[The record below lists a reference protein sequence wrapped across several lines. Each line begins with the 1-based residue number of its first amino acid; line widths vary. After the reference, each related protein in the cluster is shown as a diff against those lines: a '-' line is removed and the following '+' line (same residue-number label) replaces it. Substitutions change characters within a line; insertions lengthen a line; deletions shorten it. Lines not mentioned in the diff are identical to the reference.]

1 MESKEFK
8 VIVGLGN
15 PGHQF
20 EYNRHNIGFLVADAL
35 IDKYNGSW
43 QKNDLMDYALVNI
56 DGRNILVIKPQT
68 FMNSSGKIS
77 LWLKKKGIK
86 GEEVIVVHDDLEKPF
101 GAVSIKEGG
110 SARGHNG
117 VKSLMELFG
126 PNFYRLRCGIGRPEK
141 KSEVADY
148 VLSNFIEGEVLVE
161 DMIQESIKR
170 IEENL

>member
-1 MESKEFK
+1 MESKKIK
-8 VIVGLGN
+8 VIIGLGN

-35 IDKYNGSW
+35 IDKYNGAW
-43 QKNDLMDYALVNI
+43 QNNDLMDYASVNI
-56 DGRNILVIKPQT
+56 DGQNVFVIKPQT

-86 GEEVIVVHDDLEKPF
+86 DDEVIVVQDDLEKPF

-126 PNFYRLRCGIGRPEK
+126 ANFYRLRCGIGRPEK

-148 VLSNFIEGEVLVE
+148 VLSNFIEGEDLVGE
-161 DMIQESIKR
+161 MIQESVKQ
-170 IEENL
+170 IEESL